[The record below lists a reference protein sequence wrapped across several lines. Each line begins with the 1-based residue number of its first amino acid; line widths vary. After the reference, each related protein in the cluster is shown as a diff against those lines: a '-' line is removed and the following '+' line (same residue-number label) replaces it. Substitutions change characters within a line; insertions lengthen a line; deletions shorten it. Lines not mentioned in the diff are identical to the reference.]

1 MYSSE
6 ASWTDKVDYVV
17 SNFTDRCRK
26 VVAKLHH
33 AISCFKNFLQGR
45 TASKL
50 RQLADDMY
58 CNGTKTFDEYES
70 RWENGS
76 FDWQI
81 ESRQQRMQQRN
92 IRRSSD
98 EER

>member
-1 MYSSE
+1 MLSLVSQAKKLRSRGFFFNEKEKIKINVANIDRQLKSEMYSSE

-45 TASKL
+45 TASEF
-50 RQLADDMY
+50 R
-58 CNGTKTFDEYES
+58 
-70 RWENGS
+70 
-76 FDWQI
+76 
-81 ESRQQRMQQRN
+81 
-92 IRRSSD
+92 
-98 EER
+98 